1 VTSDTTRSGE
11 TGERSGRQGW
21 VESTRTVRWAL
32 ALALVLGAL
41 AAFAYWLAAGTH
53 LSCQIVTVTSGG
65 KATTTSTCGLPDVT
79 DFIYVL
85 AAVALLLLPD
95 AQRLKIGGFE
105 FERLASKV
113 EEQTHEISQLRQ
125 TVSTTIN
132 IGSDLINQARNGFRE
147 TKDIL
152 DRVRGFLPR
161 TPDIQDQLEA
171 MDRLEGRIDAES
183 WTDLFAGILT
193 MHALI
198 EAAQQASAD
207 ALVRTSEAAD
217 TEVGSQEAESV
228 ISDYLRAAGEA
239 GNDLSRCGGIP
250 WEYERDSAHRQRAVR
265 HPHDP
270 GRDRRLAQAGAPAGR
285 VGRACHRGHRPGPW
299 QANRSAQ
306 RERERQALP
315 GDCS

>member
-11 TGERSGRQGW
+11 TGEAAEASVRSGRQGW
-21 VESTRTVRWAL
+21 VESTRAVRWGL
-32 ALALVLGAL
+32 ALALVLAAL
-41 AAFAYWLAAGTH
+41 AVFAYWLAAGTH
-53 LSCQIVTVTSGG
+53 LSCQIVTVTTGG

-113 EEQTHEISQLRQ
+113 DEQTREISQLRQ

-152 DRVRGFLPR
+152 DRVRGFLPS
-161 TPDIQDQLEA
+161 TPEIQDQLEA

-207 ALVRTSEAAD
+207 ALLRTSEAAD

-228 ISDYLRAAGEA
+228 ISDYLP
-239 GNDLSRCGGIP
+239 GG
-250 WEYERDSAHRQRAVR
+250 D
-265 HPHDP
+265 
-270 GRDRRLAQAGAPAGR
+270 GR
-285 VGRACHRGHRPGPW
+285 
-299 QANRSAQ
+299 
-306 RERERQALP
+306 
-315 GDCS
+315 

>member
-1 VTSDTTRSGE
+1 MTSDTPG
-11 TGERSGRQGW
+11 GPGW
-21 VESTRTVRWAL
+21 AESTRAVRWGL
-32 ALALVLGAL
+32 ALALVLAAL
-41 AAFAYWLAAGTH
+41 AVFAYWLAAGTH
-53 LSCQIVTVTSGG
+53 LSCQVVTVTAGG
-65 KATTTSTCGLPDVT
+65 KSTTTSTCGLPDVT

-113 EEQTHEISQLRQ
+113 EEQTREINQLRQ

-161 TPDIQDQLEA
+161 TQDIQDQLDA
-171 MDRLEGRIDAES
+171 MDRLESRIDAES

-207 ALVRTSEAAD
+207 ALVQTSEAAD

-228 ISDYLRAAGEA
+228 ISDYLQDWRS
-239 GNDLSRCGGIP
+239 GNDLSRCGDIRWSGD
-250 WEYERDSAHRQRAVR
+250 RDSAHRQRAVER
-265 HPHDP
+265 PHDP
-270 GRDRRLAQAGAPAGR
+270 GRDRRPAQAGAPAGR
-285 VGRACHRGHRPGPW
+285 VRRARHRDHRAGPR
-299 QANRSAQ
+299 QTSRSAE
-306 RERERQALP
+306 REWERQAVS